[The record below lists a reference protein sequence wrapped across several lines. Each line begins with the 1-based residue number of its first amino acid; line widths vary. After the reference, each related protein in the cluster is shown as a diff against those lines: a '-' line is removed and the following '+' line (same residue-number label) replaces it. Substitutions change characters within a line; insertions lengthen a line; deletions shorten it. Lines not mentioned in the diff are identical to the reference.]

1 MARLSRL
8 SPPAGQAL
16 PRFLAL
22 YVALQPLLDVLT
34 SLATQAEIS
43 LTAGTVVRT
52 LFVGFAFLY
61 TVFCGPFPGRKALL
75 SYLGLL
81 TGYLAVF
88 GLWSL
93 VRGGMSACIVNLS
106 EALKTFYFPYTAA
119 FLYAIYRQKRWIV
132 PDWAVAAAGLGYAGV
147 ILLACITGTSFT
159 ATMPDMA
166 TAAGFMR
173 QMM

>member
-106 EALKTFYFPYTAA
+106 EALKTFY
-119 FLYAIYRQKRWIV
+119 V
-132 PDWAVAAAGLGYAGV
+132 P
-147 ILLACITGTSFT
+147 
-159 ATMPDMA
+159 
-166 TAAGFMR
+166 
-173 QMM
+173 